1 MNPLEEFHYRIP
13 WRTRSA
19 HPGHHRS
26 QTAGNGYEFRGH
38 TTLVNHPDPRKLDI
52 HATLHDPFGQYKVRQ
67 FSQTS
72 MIPVFAI
79 VDLSA
84 SMAIGH
90 KPQLLSRLAAAV
102 AYSAYRTGDPFGF
115 FGVSDWIVLQYPLR
129 SYKYLALEL
138 NHRLKQVSFQG
149 GSRGLH
155 RLAPHLGAGRALVF
169 LISDFYFP
177 LAEAQAIFAHLQPHD
192 VVPVVLWMQ
201 HEWHPPVRWGWA
213 RVYDPET
220 GRHRPLWL
228 RPSSKARLTAAFRNH
243 REQLTGLCRRYGRPP
258 FFVEDEFHPDR
269 LTRYFLE
276 TCA

>member
-1 MNPLEEFHYRIP
+1 MEEFHYRIL

-26 QTAGNGYEFRGH
+26 QTAGNGHEFRDH

-52 HATLHDPFGQYKVRQ
+52 HATLRDPFSQYKVRQ

-72 MIPVFAI
+72 IIPVFAI
-79 VDLSA
+79 ADLSA

-90 KPQLLSRLAAAV
+90 KPKLLSRLAAAV
-102 AYSAYRTGDPFGF
+102 AYSASRTGDPFGF
-115 FGVSDWIVLQYPLR
+115 FGVGDQIVLQSPLR
-129 SYKYLALEL
+129 FHRCLALEL
-138 NHRLKQVSFQG
+138 NHRLSQVPFQG

-155 RLAPHLGAGRALVF
+155 RLAPYLGAKRALVF
-169 LISDFYFP
+169 LISDFHFP
-177 LAEAQAIFAHLQPHD
+177 IVEAQAILAHLQPHD

-201 HEWHPPVRWGWA
+201 REWHPPVRWGW
-213 RVYDPET
+213 VNLYDPET
-220 GRHRPLWL
+220 GRQRSWLL
-228 RPSSKARLTAAFRNH
+228 RPHSKEKLTAAFDNH
-243 REQLTGLCRRYGRPP
+243 RKQLISLCRRYGRPP